1 MAAFRHSAIFLLAS
15 LAASGSAGAAGPV
28 SAGNAVPQPVLF
40 AAQSRIEVD
49 ANGTVVAIAPT
60 PGLPEAVNAALA
72 NNLRS
77 LHFEPAMKDGR
88 AVGGVTYARQEACAI
103 PEGGNYR
110 LAVKFF
116 GNGPGGLEGDGKAPA
131 PRYPFE
137 ALRAGAS
144 AEVKLV
150 YVVGTDGSIAVESA
164 ELANGR
170 SRYTK
175 DFIAA
180 SRNWLEGRQAS
191 PESLDGQAVATRVET
206 TVKYTLGASF
216 SGPNAR
222 RQSEAHAREAT
233 ARMQEERIASSGA
246 CTAAAKAR
254 EDQPQQVA
262 LNSPFKLVA
271 TP

>member
-1 MAAFRHSAIFLLAS
+1 MTAFRHTASVLLAS
-15 LAASGSAGAAGPV
+15 LAASGFAGAAGPAP
-28 SAGNAVPQPVLF
+28 AGEAAPQAVLF

-49 ANGTVVAIAPT
+49 ATGAVTAVAPT

-77 LHFEPAMKDGR
+77 LRFTPAMKDGR

-103 PEGGNYR
+103 PDGGNYR

-116 GNGPGGLEGDGKAPA
+116 GNGPGGLEGGDKASA
-131 PRYPFE
+131 PRYPSE

-150 YVVGTDGSIAVESA
+150 YVVGPDGSIAVESA
-164 ELANGR
+164 ELAKGR

-180 SRNWLEGRQAS
+180 SRDWLEGRQAS

-206 TVKYTLGASF
+206 TVKYTLGPSF

-222 RQSEAHAREAT
+222 KQSEAHARET
-233 ARMQEERIASSGA
+233 LARMQEERIANNGA
-246 CTAAAKAR
+246 CTEAARAR
-254 EDQPQQVA
+254 EDRPQQVA
-262 LNSPFKLVA
+262 INSPFKLVA